1 MAISQYLRH
10 DVGTEQNLYVDLI
23 VESIQ
28 HYGINTYYLP
38 RTIVSR
44 DIVLNSDTESQ
55 FNDAFVVEMYPEN
68 IDGYG
73 GTGDLMQKFGF
84 EIKDEVTLVVAK
96 RSWEKWVGMKTARE
110 QQRPLEG
117 DIVYIPYSKSYFE
130 VTHVEHEQPFYQLAN
145 LPTYKLKCSLFEYN
159 EEVFRTGLKEIDEIK
174 YKFAK
179 RTVIHVTNIVGQ
191 FKIGDRLNQ
200 VIQLD
205 PEQIIS
211 GEIVSINEST
221 GMIELIDL
229 AASNGQFGRYD
240 EQFGMFLAGE
250 TAYGQSSLTTQ
261 LTGATCIVDHVF
273 TLDSP
278 VDQDDT
284 NDGNSQSY
292 EFENL
297 GDDIIDFSETNVF
310 GEP

>member
-1 MAISQYLRH
+1 MAISKYLRH
-10 DVGTEQNLYVDLI
+10 DVGTEQNLYTDLI

-28 HYGINTYYLP
+28 QYGINTYYLP
-38 RTIVSR
+38 RTIISI
-44 DIVLNSDTESQ
+44 DEILNSDTESQ

-73 GTGDLMQKFGF
+73 GAGDLMQKFGF

-96 RSWEKWVGMKTARE
+96 RSWEKWVGMKTFRE
-110 QQRPLEG
+110 HQRPMEG
-117 DIVYIPYSKSYFE
+117 DIVYVPYSKSYFE
-130 VTHVEHEQPFYQLAN
+130 VMHVEHEQPFYQLAN

-159 EEVFRTGLKEIDEIK
+159 DEVFRTGLKEIDEIK

-191 FKIGDRLNQ
+191 FKIGDRL
-200 VIQLD
+200 IQTIALD
-205 PEQIIS
+205 PEQQIS
-211 GEIVSINEST
+211 GEIVSINEAT

-240 EQFGMFLAGE
+240 EEFGMYLAGE
-250 TAYGQSSLTTQ
+250 TAYGQDTKTGALTS
-261 LTGATCIVDHVF
+261 ATCIVDHVF
-273 TLDSP
+273 NLDSP
-278 VDQDDT
+278 VDQDDE
-284 NDGNSQSY
+284 NDGASQSY

-297 GDDIIDFSETNVF
+297 GDDIIDFSENNPF
-310 GEP
+310 GVP